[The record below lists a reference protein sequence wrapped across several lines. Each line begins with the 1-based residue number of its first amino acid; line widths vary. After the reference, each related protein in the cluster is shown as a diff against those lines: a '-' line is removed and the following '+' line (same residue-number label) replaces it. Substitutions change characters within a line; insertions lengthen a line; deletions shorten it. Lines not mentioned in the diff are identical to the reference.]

1 MYWTDWGTIPR
12 IERASMDG
20 ALRSTIVDTNLHR
33 PNALTLDYATQ
44 TLYWADAWID
54 KIEKS
59 NVDGSMRMILPTLA
73 RVVQHPFGITFFEG
87 YLYWS
92 DWLLDA
98 ILKAPVTDTTKST
111 SFYPGFYND
120 PMQLHVVNLY
130 RQPYGKS
137 CCIYVMYNP
146 CNLQVSSN

>member
-1 MYWTDWGTIPR
+1 MMYWTDWGTIPR

-20 ALRSTIVDTNLHR
+20 AVRSTIVDTDLR
-33 PNALTLDYATQ
+33 VPSGLTLDYATQ
-44 TLYWADAWID
+44 TLYWVDAGMD

-73 RVVQHPFGITFFEG
+73 TAVQHPFAITFFEG

-92 DWLLDA
+92 DWTLNA
-98 ILKAPVTDTTKST
+98 ILKAPVTDTTNST
-111 SFYPGFYND
+111 YFYPGLTYD
-120 PMQLHVVNLY
+120 PMQLHVVSLY

-137 CCIYVMYNP
+137 CCIHAHPPYM
-146 CNLQVSSN
+146 QVSSN